1 MVKRYKGNSG
11 RVVSVPEPDAL
22 PGGGPAPAGP
32 TGPRLSGARRPLSG
46 EVSGPGPLGAGRGA
60 SPDGGDR
67 PSRGRPGP
75 GPLPDALGRLPLQLR
90 RLLSRG
96 LGDLETEDLLLMLI
110 LYLLYRESGDRD
122 WLMTLGAMLFV

>member
-1 MVKRYKGNSG
+1 MVKRYEGNSG

-22 PGGGPAPAGP
+22 PGGGPGSAGP
-32 TGPRLSGARRPLSG
+32 SGPGQPGAGRPVSGGAT
-46 EVSGPGPLGAGRGA
+46 GPGPLGSGRGA
-60 SPDGGDR
+60 APGGGDR
-67 PSRGRPGP
+67 PGQGRPGV
-75 GPLPDALGRLPLQLR
+75 GPLPGALGQLPLQLR

-96 LGDLETEDLLLMLI
+96 LGELETEDLLLMLI

>member
-1 MVKRYKGNSG
+1 MVKRYEGNSG
-11 RVVSVPEPDAL
+11 RVVSVPEPEA
-22 PGGGPAPAGP
+22 PIGGPGPAGP
-32 TGPRLSGARRPLSG
+32 GAPSLPGARRPLSG
-46 EVSGPGPLGAGRGA
+46 QIPRPGGGRAPGGGTA
-60 SPDGGDR
+60 PGGGDQ
-67 PSRGRPGP
+67 PSQGRPGP
-75 GPLPDALGRLPLQLR
+75 LPGALGQLPLQLR